1 VNVCLLVVAKAPVP
15 GFAKTRLCPP
25 ATPEQAAAIA
35 AAALLDTL
43 DAALATG
50 LHTVV
55 ALTGTLTQAV
65 HAQQLA
71 ETLTRCTTI
80 QQRGDGFAQRLVHAH
95 ADAAALKPGAAMLQ
109 IGSDTPQL
117 TAATLVEAAAALHS
131 DGHGAVLGPASD
143 GGWWA
148 LGLRDPAH
156 AALLHDVP
164 MSTSDTGR
172 RTAAALTGARLRVR
186 LLAEL
191 SDVDTMAD
199 AERVR
204 VQAPHGRFAAAVARV
219 GR

>member
-1 VNVCLLVVAKAPVP
+1 MSVCLLVVAKAPVP

-50 LHTVV
+50 LRTVV

-65 HAQQLA
+65 HAHQLVEA
-71 ETLTRCTTI
+71 LRRCTTI

-95 ADAAALKPGAAMLQ
+95 ADAAALEPGAAVLQ

-117 TAATLVEAAAALHS
+117 TATTLAEAATRFS
-131 DGHGAVLGPASD
+131 GTDDAVLGPATD

-156 AALLHDVP
+156 AAVLHDVP

-172 RTAAALTGARLRVR
+172 QTAAALTAARLRVG
-186 LLAEL
+186 LLPEL

-204 VQAPHGRFAAAVARV
+204 GQAPHGRFAAAVAQVSR
-219 GR
+219 

>member
-55 ALTGTLTQAV
+55 ALTGTLARAV

-95 ADAAALKPGAAMLQ
+95 ADAAALKPGAAILQ